1 MAKKGFP
8 REKQQV
14 NRFERKV
21 GISMVKM
28 SEDICQ
34 ANEMVHARTQGEKA
48 HGMA

>member
-28 SEDICQ
+28 SEDCQ
-34 ANEMVHARTQGEKA
+34 ANEMVHAWTQDEKA
-48 HGMA
+48 PGMA